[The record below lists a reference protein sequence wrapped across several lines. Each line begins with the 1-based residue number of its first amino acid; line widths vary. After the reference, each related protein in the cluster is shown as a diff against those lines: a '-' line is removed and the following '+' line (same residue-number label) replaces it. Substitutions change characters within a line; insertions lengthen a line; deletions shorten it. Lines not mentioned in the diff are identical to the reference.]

1 MKEEK
6 ENLSETLKQQ
16 EENETATGT
25 LSKRRKILDLSPAG
39 PSTSQPCSSKP
50 RLNVDGHT
58 CEENPDGVCSGCL
71 EFRFEYKGSIEVIV
85 VAGMHKKV
93 FKMEIS
99 TEVFHWLRDR
109 AVQLRLVPKG
119 GQHRHFR
126 LRTKFITFEKNKTIP
141 SESGSGHPIEIEFT
155 IIDQ

>member
-6 ENLSETLKQQ
+6 DNISETLKQQ

-39 PSTSQPCSSKP
+39 PSTSQP

-71 EFRFEYKGSIEVIV
+71 EFRFEYKGSNEVIV
-85 VAGMHKKV
+85 VAGRHKKV

-141 SESGSGHPIEIEFT
+141 SESGSGHPIEIEFI